1 MLDRFEELVDGLNH
15 PEGVAWSPFDACVYA
30 GGEGGELYRIS
41 LVGAVELLR
50 SAGGSKHGN

>member
-30 GGEGGELYRIS
+30 GSKS
-41 LVGAVELLR
+41 LFTFL
-50 SAGGSKHGN
+50 